1 MSQSLF
7 CQEEEIMAQYV
18 LGVDLGTSAVK
29 VSAVTPEGKIV
40 AQQSVDYDL
49 QQPKP
54 GYAEQ
59 NPEDWVYATT
69 VSIVRLILNDHI
81 GVDEIEGI
89 SYSGQM
95 HGLVLLDE
103 NGKVLRPAMLWN
115 DTRSTKQCEEIMA
128 AMGQKFI
135 DITHN
140 RPLEGFTLPKLLWV
154 KENEPEIFAKAKTML
169 LPKDYLRYRMTG
181 KLAMDYSDATGTV
194 MLDIEKAEWS
204 QEILDVFQI
213 PAELCPPLVESIED
227 TGNITPQYA
236 EFSGLST
243 DTKTFGG
250 GADNACGAVGAG
262 IDTPNK
268 VLSSIGTSGVIL
280 KYEADARTNYNG
292 VLQFEDHAVPN
303 AYYSMGVTL
312 AAGFSLSWFKKTFG
326 ADEDFNDFVNSAA
339 DSTVGA
345 NGLLFAPYIV
355 GERAPYADADI
366 RGSFIGVDGIH
377 KKSDFVRSVLEG
389 ITFSFEDIM
398 EIYREK
404 GAKFDTVVAIGG
416 GAKSAMW
423 QQMQADIFN
432 TKVVSLKNE
441 QGPGMGAAMLA
452 AVGLGWFQD
461 IHECTEKFV
470 EYTNVFVP
478 NPENVE
484 KYKQLHKVYAKVYN
498 QTKEIS
504 HDLVN
509 FRREN
514 LD

>member
-1 MSQSLF
+1 MS
-7 CQEEEIMAQYV
+7 EYA
-18 LGVDLGTSAVK
+18 LGVDLGTSSVK
-29 VSAVTPEGKIV
+29 VSAVTPDGTIA
-40 AQQSVDYDL
+40 AQESFDYDL
-49 QQPKP
+49 KQPQP

-59 NPEDWVYATT
+59 NPEDWVYGTT
-69 VSIVRLILNDHI
+69 VAIVRLILNDHI
-81 GVDEIEGI
+81 GVDEIKGI

-128 AMGQKFI
+128 KMGHEFI

-154 KENEPEIFAKAKTML
+154 KENEPEIFAKAQTML
-169 LPKDYLRYRMTG
+169 LPKDYLRYKMTG
-181 KLAMDYSDATGTV
+181 KLAMDFSDATGTV
-194 MLDIEKAEWS
+194 MLDIEKADWS
-204 QEILDVFQI
+204 QTILEAFDI
-213 PAELCPPLVESIED
+213 SASMCPPLVESIEF
-227 TGNITPQYA
+227 TGNVSEKYA

-243 DTKTFGG
+243 TTKTFGG

-268 VLSSIGTSGVIL
+268 VLSSIGTSGVVL
-280 KYEADARTNYNG
+280 KFEDDARTNYNG

-303 AYYSMGVTL
+303 SYYSMGVTL

-339 DSTVGA
+339 ESSVGA

-366 RGSFIGVDGIH
+366 RGSFIGIDGVH
-377 KKSDFVRSVLEG
+377 NKGDFVRSVLEG

-398 EIYREK
+398 EIYRAK
-404 GAKFDTVVAIGG
+404 GAKFDTVVSIGG

-423 QQMQADIFN
+423 QQIQADIFN

-441 QGPGMGAAMLA
+441 QGPGLGAAMLA
-452 AVGLGWFQD
+452 AVGLGWFKD
-461 IHECTEKFV
+461 IHECTAKFV
-470 EYTNVFVP
+470 EYSNVFLP
-478 NPENVE
+478 NPDNVS
-484 KYKQLHKVYAKVYN
+484 KYKQLHAMYAKIYN

-509 FRREN
+509 FRREQETK
-514 LD
+514 